1 MQAANLR
8 KRITLQQRSSSQDDY
23 GQQLTSWTTL
33 FTAWASIEPV
43 SGAQLDRA
51 RSIYNETS
59 HKVTLRWRPQLNDV
73 RKVGSYRIMYAD
85 RIFDVGASL
94 NLDERNRT
102 VELLCSEGINE
113 GG

>member
-1 MQAANLR
+1 MKAGDLR
-8 KRITLQQRSSSQDDY
+8 KRIEIQQRSSAQDEY
-23 GQQLTSWTTL
+23 GQQLTSWGTLLTT
-33 FTAWASIEPV
+33 WAQIEPI

-59 HKVTLRWRPQLNDV
+59 HKVTVRWRAQLNDI
-73 RKVGSYRIMYAD
+73 RRVGSYRVLYAG
-85 RIFDVGASL
+85 RIFDVGASM

-102 VELLCSEGINE
+102 VVLLCNEGINE

>member
-8 KRITLQQRSSSQDDY
+8 KRITLQQRSSSQDGY

-33 FTAWASIEPV
+33 FTAWAAIEPV

-59 HKVTLRWRPQLNDV
+59 HKVTLRWRAQLNDIRV
-73 RKVGSYRIMYAD
+73 VGSYRILYGS
-85 RIFDVGASL
+85 RVFDVGASM
-94 NLDERNRT
+94 NQDERNRT
-102 VELLCSEGINE
+102 VVLLCDEGINE